1 MAELFGFRIER
12 PKKAEGSVPSFTSPT
27 ADDGT
32 IDIAGGG
39 FFGQIL
45 DQDGRERTD
54 IDLIRRYRDI
64 AQQAE
69 CDMAIED
76 IVNEGIVSNE
86 DDIPVQVTLDRLPFT
101 DKIKRKIRHEF
112 LEVLRLLHFESKGHD
127 IFRRWYVDGRIYF
140 HKIIDTKDPSKGIL
154 ELRYIDPTKIK
165 KVRQVKKNT
174 DNKTGVDMIEKTDEY
189 FLYNEKGLNSAGMG
203 GSNSGIKITA
213 DAISYTPSG
222 ILDGNSGRV
231 LSHLHKAIKPVNQL
245 RMIEDALVIYRI
257 SRAPERRI
265 FYIDVGNL
273 PKVKAEQYLKDVM
286 NRYRNK
292 LVYDASTGEIRDDRN
307 HMSMLED
314 FWLPRREGGRGTEIT
329 TLPGGSNL
337 GEIDDIIY
345 FQKKLYKSLNV
356 PISRMDSEAGFSLGR
371 STEITRDELKFT
383 KFVQRIRKK
392 FTPLFTDI
400 LKTQLLL
407 KGIIAPDDW
416 PLMQEHIQY
425 DFLQDGHF
433 AELKDAEL
441 LENRI
446 QSLESIQSYVG
457 TFFSKEYVLK
467 KVLRMNDAEIDE
479 MRKQIQ
485 RETEID
491 PMDGGIDMP
500 DGGDGITRYPQD
512 GAGGVIPPDQMPG
525 YEKPE
530 KEGS

>member
-1 MAELFGFRIER
+1 M
-12 PKKAEGSVPSFTSPT
+12 V
-27 ADDGT
+27 
-32 IDIAGGG
+32 
-39 FFGQIL
+39 
-45 DQDGRERTD
+45 
-54 IDLIRRYRDI
+54 
-64 AQQAE
+64 
-69 CDMAIED
+69 
-76 IVNEGIVSNE
+76 
-86 DDIPVQVTLDRLPFT
+86 
-101 DKIKRKIRHEF
+101 
-112 LEVLRLLHFESKGHD
+112 
-127 IFRRWYVDGRIYF
+127 
-140 HKIIDTKDPSKGIL
+140 
-154 ELRYIDPTKIK
+154 
-165 KVRQVKKNT
+165 
-174 DNKTGVDMIEKTDEY
+174 EKTEDY
-189 FLYNEKGLNSAGMG
+189 YIYNEKGLASAGIG
-203 GSNSGIKITA
+203 AGSGIKIAA
-213 DAISYTPSG
+213 DAVAYCQSG
-222 ILDGNSGRV
+222 LIDGNSGRV
-231 LSHLHKAIKPVNQL
+231 LSYLHKAIKPVNQL

-273 PKVKAEQYLKDVM
+273 PKIKAEQYLKDVM
-286 NRYRNK
+286 NRYHNK
-292 LVYDASTGEIRDDRN
+292 LVYDANTGEIRDDRN

-407 KGIIAPDDW
+407 KGVIAPDDW

-467 KVLRMNDAEIDE
+467 KVLRMNDADIDE

-491 PMDGGIDMP
+491 PMDGGIDVP

-512 GAGGVIPPDQMPG
+512 GSGGIVTPDQMPD
-525 YEKPE
+525 YEEPPE
-530 KEGS
+530 GEQ